1 MAAISTD
8 YATIALTG
16 ASDSSTATTTGD
28 SGFGEVLATQLQD
41 NSSTTT
47 ATSGSA
53 AVSDADLALTSYSSG
68 QVVASAAA
76 TASDST
82 DSTDSTGTS
91 EASTAVSGSAAST
104 AATEESGSITSTTTA
119 AGGTTEESSETST
132 EESGAAAATTTD
144 GWPAEALAEWTPSN
158 MQFYDEL
165 SGQWVDDNIPHR
177 LNSDG
182 QLEYQWEGQ
191 WYLDSA
197 VRHRISTDDATTQ
210 TAEGETTTDGSTSET
225 SAAYSLEGDGPFTS
239 EEYYNTALGDWKT
252 FNLPY
257 RENDDGSRDYY
268 WNDQWWADS
277 FDHRSAA

>member
-1 MAAISTD
+1 
-8 YATIALTG
+8 
-16 ASDSSTATTTGD
+16 
-28 SGFGEVLATQLQD
+28 
-41 NSSTTT
+41 
-47 ATSGSA
+47 
-53 AVSDADLALTSYSSG
+53 
-68 QVVASAAA
+68 
-76 TASDST
+76 
-82 DSTDSTGTS
+82 
-91 EASTAVSGSAAST
+91 
-104 AATEESGSITSTTTA
+104 
-119 AGGTTEESSETST
+119 
-132 EESGAAAATTTD
+132 
-144 GWPAEALAEWTPSN
+144 

-197 VRHRISTDDATTQ
+197 VRHRVATDDGATQ